1 MFNINFLYTDLK
13 KFDEQLKLNN
23 INKKDKN
30 VVQIFTSKLTKE
42 EGFDLAQKIKSLMP
56 NSYVVGI
63 STCAVIYDIK
73 QYDNETLIVIEKF
86 SKSNVSVDIF
96 EFENKEIKDLL
107 DEVCEFIGES
117 KFSKIFFG
125 GYYDYTH
132 QFANL
137 FNRLKPGVQLVGGMA
152 GETVGKVTPYVFT
165 SEKIV
170 EKGILF
176 VNIENED
183 LSVFNGIN
191 MSNQEISST
200 YKVTK
205 VDGKDIIEI
214 DNKPAVE
221 WVEKNLGVI
230 KKKNFDSWDDIANN
244 DPLIHFQVMFKD
256 GSSRYIRYD
265 DERDVMTQ
273 YFSRIEEGTSFKLSY
288 NSPLKCVEESKE
300 ICIEIT
306 EEPVESIFCYTC
318 LFRKLYLANCAEWE
332 LLPYK
337 DYKISG
343 VFMLGEMA
351 YLNGKNVLLNGSCVI
366 NTISEN
372 ENYIL
377 TDTTVLDNLHEIE
390 AENNNL
396 VEFILRKQKEAKT
409 LENTL
414 LLNSVIEQQKS
425 QKIEM
430 YLDPHMNMKNLLKYE
445 QDKNHFKFDKLALI
459 RIESAESIIGYVGQD
474 QYFKQINAVK
484 DDIHENVLS
493 ISEYKNSI
501 HTYSSSFDT
510 FLVSSNEDLSLDNFN
525 KLIEK
530 LYDYV
535 KTIEMEDF
543 TIPIVSKFAVVI
555 EQEYLLEKAYRVF
568 QLTKESQID
577 YVVYNESIE
586 NSFLNKKEY
595 EILEVLR
602 YALKNDGVVPFYQ
615 GIHNNETDEID
626 KYEALIRIKDKEGR
640 IYTPYQ
646 FMDISKKYRI
656 YLEMSKKMIEKVFED
671 FENKESIVSINL
683 SAHDINSDQFRE
695 FIIDRLS
702 SIKNPHNLVFEIL
715 EDECFKDIKI
725 LKEFI
730 KDIRRYG
737 AKVSIDDF
745 GSGYSNL
752 LEIARIRPDFLKID
766 GEIIKEVD
774 LNYENEL
781 ILKTISSL
789 AKDLSMKIVAEFVE
803 NESIQNKIEKF
814 EIEYSQGYH
823 FAKPMP
829 INELNIK

>member
-13 KFDEQLKLNN
+13 KFEKQLELNN
-23 INKKDKN
+23 INKNDNN
-30 VVQIFTSKLTKE
+30 VVQIFTSKLNKE
-42 EGFDLAQKIKSLMP
+42 ESVNLAQKIKSLMP
-56 NSYVVGI
+56 KSYVVGI
-63 STCAVIYDIK
+63 STCAIIYNTE

-86 SKSNVSVDIF
+86 TKSNVSVDIF
-96 EFENKEIKDLL
+96 EFENKDINDLL
-107 DEVCEFIGES
+107 DEVCTFVGKS

-137 FNRLKPGVQLVGGMA
+137 FNKLKPGVQLVGGMA
-152 GETVGKVTPYVFT
+152 GETSNKITPYVFT
-165 SEKIV
+165 SDKIV
-170 EKGILF
+170 EQGVLL
-176 VNIENED
+176 VNIENEN
-183 LSVFNGIN
+183 LSVFNGVN
-191 MSNQEISST
+191 TSNQEISST
-200 YKVTK
+200 HKITK
-205 VDGKDIIEI
+205 VDGKDILEI
-214 DNKPAVE
+214 DNKHAVE
-221 WVEKNLGVI
+221 WIESNLGVI
-230 KKKNFDSWDDIANN
+230 KKQNFDSWDDIANN
-244 DPLIHFQVMFKD
+244 DPLIHFQIMFKD
-256 GSSRYIRYD
+256 GSSRYVRYD
-265 DERDVMTQ
+265 EDRDVMTQ

-288 NSPLKCVEESKE
+288 NSPLKCVEECKE
-300 ICIEIT
+300 ICVEIT

-318 LFRKLYLANCAEWE
+318 LFRKLYLANCARWE

-337 DYKISG
+337 EYNISG
-343 VFMLGEMA
+343 IFMLGEMA
-351 YLNGKNVLLNGSCVI
+351 YINGKNVLLNGSSVI
-366 NTISEN
+366 NAISEN
-372 ENYIL
+372 EKYIL
-377 TDTTVLDNLHEIE
+377 PNMKILDNIHEIE
-390 AENNNL
+390 VENNDL
-396 VEFILRKQKEAKT
+396 VEFILRKQKDAKT
-409 LENTL
+409 LENRI
-414 LLNSVIEQQKS
+414 LLNNVIEQQKS
-425 QKIEM
+425 QKIGM
-430 YLDPHMNMKNLLKYE
+430 YIDPHMNMKNLLRYE
-445 QDKNHFKFDKLALI
+445 QDKSHFNFDKLALI
-459 RIESAESIIGYVGQD
+459 RIESAESIIGYVGQNK
-474 QYFKQINAVK
+474 YFEQINKVK
-484 DDIHENVLS
+484 EDINSTILLNTG
-493 ISEYKNSI
+493 YKDI
-501 HTYSSSFDT
+501 IYTYSSSFDT
-510 FLVSSNEDLSLDNFN
+510 FLIALNESLSLEKFN
-525 KLIEK
+525 ELIEK
-530 LYDYV
+530 IYEYF
-535 KTIEMEDF
+535 KTVEMEDI

-555 EQEYLLEKAYRVF
+555 EQKDLLEKAYRVL
-568 QLTKESQID
+568 QLTKDSQID
-577 YVVYNESIE
+577 YIVYNESLE
-586 NSFLNKKEY
+586 TTFLNKKEY
-595 EILEVLR
+595 EILDVLR

-615 GIHNNETDEID
+615 GIHNNHTDKID
-626 KYEALIRIKDKEGR
+626 KYEALIRIKDKDGR
-640 IYTPYQ
+640 VYTPYQ

-656 YLEMSKKMIEKVFED
+656 YLEMSKIMVEKVFED
-671 FENKESIVSINL
+671 FKDKESIVSINL
-683 SAHDINSDQFRE
+683 SAHDINSDKFRE